1 MSKLIEKKNI
11 KVSNRGITF
20 SFNNKNNEN
29 QFGIGDHYIIDVK
42 NNKMVILPT
51 DDGLKISKKKVGK
64 EYKPLIDIRNQ
75 AALSSFKGADY
86 LEVTIFDDKIL
97 VEGYKED
104 KSLVS
109 KIRRGLKSVSSKRKV
124 VDIHSFAKVKKIA
137 SAYMTKE
144 QLQKVSGSDITGQLS
159 IFDESTRVFS
169 ESTANYESYG
179 SNAGNF
185 KSGENVVNFGSKLP
199 DLKYPM
205 QIVSLF
211 SGAGIF
217 DKGFIEEGFEVVF
230 ALELNPDAAKTYE
243 MNIGDHVVCDS
254 VCTYPKIDVPD
265 AKIIIGGPSCRP
277 FSKARFD
284 YNTEK
289 GQIKNHPDSMLVHEY
304 IKWVKSEYANYDIF
318 VMENVPEL
326 LTASEGAYL
335 SLIKEELSDF
345 EISHGIVTDVEQGG
359 YQKRKRAIIIGS
371 KIGKVEIPSPKF
383 SKDNFKTMGDALDK
397 VDDSWPN
404 QKDVSIPGADVVER
418 MKYVPQ
424 GGNWRDIPEHLR
436 TKGKHSNTYKRL
448 SLDEPCITL
457 VNYRKPIITH
467 PLYNRILTVSEAAA
481 ATGLEKDFK
490 FYGTLSAKQ
499 QQVGNAV
506 PVFLARSIAKS
517 IKDTIHKYLNQKLVM
532 SNS

>member
-1 MSKLIEKKNI
+1 MSKIIEKKNI
-11 KVSNRGITF
+11 KVSKRGITF
-20 SFNNKNNEN
+20 SFKNQNTEN
-29 QFGIGDHYIIDVK
+29 QSLSKFDIGEHYVIDVK

-51 DDGLKISKKKVGK
+51 TEGHKVSKKKVGK
-64 EYKPLIDIRNQ
+64 QFKPLIDIRNQ
-75 AALSSFKGADY
+75 AALESFKGSDY
-86 LEVTIFDDKIL
+86 LEVTIYEDRIL
-97 VEGYKED
+97 VKGFKED
-104 KSLVS
+104 KSLLS
-109 KIRRGLKSVSSKRKV
+109 KVKNGLRSGSKNKKV
-124 VDIHSFAKVKKIA
+124 INIHSLVNVKKVA
-137 SAYMTKE
+137 SAYMSKE
-144 QLQKVSGSDITGQLS
+144 QLEKVSGSDVVYQMS
-159 IFDESTRVFS
+159 FFEEQS
-169 ESTANYESYG
+169 ESFSSSSESFNG
-179 SNAGNF
+179 MSSKN
-185 KSGENVVNFGSKLP
+185 KDNVVNFASKISN
-199 DLKYPM
+199 YPM

-277 FSKARFD
+277 FSRARFD

-289 GQIKNHPDSMLVHEY
+289 GQIKNHPDSMLIHEY

-318 VMENVPEL
+318 VIENVPDL
-326 LTASEGAYL
+326 ITASNFAYI

-345 EISHGIVTDVEQGG
+345 DISYGIVTDAEQGG

-371 KIGKVEIPSPKF
+371 KIGRIKIPEPKYDK
-383 SKDNFKTMGDALDK
+383 SNFKTLGDALSK
-397 VDDSWPN
+397 VDDTWPN
-404 QKDVSIPGADVVER
+404 QKDVTVPSADVVER

-424 GGNWRDIPEHLR
+424 GGNWRDIPESLR

-506 PVFLARSIAKS
+506 PVYLARSIAKA
-517 IKDTIHKYLNQKLVM
+517 IKERIYAYTNQNLILANK
-532 SNS
+532 